1 MNKWEKELDKAK
13 HIRYNGGRKG
23 AARRPVQKFPRQEV
37 ADMRYVCNVCG
48 WVYDEEEQGV
58 KWEDLPDDFACELCG
73 VGKDDFSPEE

>member
-1 MNKWEKELDKAK
+1 MSAPVEKITLDKA
-13 HIRYNGGRKG
+13 G
-23 AARRPVQKFPRQEV
+23 AFVYSEDKRDTASQQKE
-37 ADMRYVCNVCG
+37 DTTMRYVCNVCG